1 MSAVSG
7 QKNQSKEYAAAADL
21 KNLLVLSAK
30 TET

>member
-7 QKNQSKEYAAAADL
+7 QKNHSKEYADAADL
-21 KNLLVLSAK
+21 KNLLVISAK